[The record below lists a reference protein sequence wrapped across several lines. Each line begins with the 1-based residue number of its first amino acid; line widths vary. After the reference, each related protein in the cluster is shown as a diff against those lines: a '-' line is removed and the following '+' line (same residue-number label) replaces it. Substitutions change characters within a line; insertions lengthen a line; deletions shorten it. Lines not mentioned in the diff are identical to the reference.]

1 MTAQDTRGGRGVF
14 ARARTYISTRGRR
27 DLPDRPVGAIA
38 RRELDEEIGSLAAV
52 LDRRLDRDGSY
63 GQNVLLRYDG
73 RDVAV
78 LPAATGMC
86 TVVRGES
93 FVAADLVL
101 DERTLVDLNA
111 LESGSVEITVD
122 TVSFRHVDGRLIEI
136 VTLPAARTLQ

>member
-1 MTAQDTRGGRGVF
+1 MALQQMLGGMGAF

-52 LDRRLDRDGSY
+52 LDRRLDRDASY

-73 RDVAV
+73 SDVAV
-78 LPAATGMC
+78 TPAAMGMC
-86 TVVRGES
+86 TVVRGEK
-93 FVAADLVL
+93 FLAADLVL

-111 LESGSVEITVD
+111 LESGSVEINSD
-122 TVSFRHVDGRLIEI
+122 TISFRHVDGRLIEI
-136 VTLPAARTLQ
+136 VTLPAAPTIQ